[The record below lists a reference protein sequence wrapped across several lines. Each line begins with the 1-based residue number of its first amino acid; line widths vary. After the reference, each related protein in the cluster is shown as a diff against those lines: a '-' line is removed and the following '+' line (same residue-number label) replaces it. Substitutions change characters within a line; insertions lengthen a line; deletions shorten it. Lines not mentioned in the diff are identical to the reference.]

1 MIFDILIVIVFI
13 YIGMI
18 GFRRGVWFS
27 ALHLSATL
35 FSLWVAQRFYL
46 QISQRL
52 ELFIPFPKTQAYDL
66 NYAFQ
71 FDNLQQR
78 FDHIIAFL
86 IVATITKIICYGVIV
101 VFDKVIQYRG
111 LNLISRFIGMLMG
124 IISSIIICTTLLYSA
139 ALYPLEFIQQQLS
152 SSIIAEYM
160 LLHTPYVSTFVLNI

>member
-18 GFRRGVWFS
+18 GFRRGVWLS
-27 ALHLSATL
+27 ALHLGATL

-71 FDNLQQR
+71 FDNLQLR

-86 IVATITKIICYGVIV
+86 IVATITKMLCYGVIV
-101 VFDKVIQYRG
+101 VFDKVIQYQG

-152 SSIIAEYM
+152 SSMIAEYM
-160 LLHTPYVSTFVLNI
+160 LLHITYVSTFVLNI

>member
-27 ALHLSATL
+27 ALHLGATL

-160 LLHTPYVSTFVLNI
+160 LLHTPYVSTSVLNI

>member
-18 GFRRGVWFS
+18 GFRRGVWLS
-27 ALHLSATL
+27 ALHLGATL

-86 IVATITKIICYGVIV
+86 IVATITKMLCYGVIV
-101 VFDKVIQYRG
+101 VFDKVIQYQG

-124 IISSIIICTTLLYSA
+124 IISSIIICTTLLYSV

-152 SSIIAEYM
+152 SSMIAEYM
-160 LLHTPYVSTFVLNI
+160 LLHIPYVSTFVLNI

>member
-27 ALHLSATL
+27 ALHLGATL

-152 SSIIAEYM
+152 GSIIAEYM
-160 LLHTPYVSTFVLNI
+160 LLHLPYVSTFVLNI

>member
-27 ALHLSATL
+27 ALHLGATL

-160 LLHTPYVSTFVLNI
+160 LLHLPYVSTFVLNI

>member
-27 ALHLSATL
+27 ALHLGATL
-35 FSLWVAQRFYL
+35 FSLWVAQQLYL

-86 IVATITKIICYGVIV
+86 TVATITKMICYGVIV
-101 VFDKVIQYRG
+101 VFDKVIQYQG
-111 LNLISRFIGMLMG
+111 LNLISRFTGMVMG
-124 IISSIIICTTLLYSA
+124 IISSMIICTTLLYGA

-160 LLHTPYVSTFVLNI
+160 LFHIPYVSTLVLNI

>member
-27 ALHLSATL
+27 ALHLGATL

-152 SSIIAEYM
+152 SSIISEYM

>member
-27 ALHLSATL
+27 ALHLGATL

-86 IVATITKIICYGVIV
+86 IVATITKMLCYGVIV
-101 VFDKVIQYRG
+101 VFDKVIQYQG

>member
-1 MIFDILIVIVFI
+1 MIFDLLIVIVFI

-27 ALHLSATL
+27 ALHLGATL

-124 IISSIIICTTLLYSA
+124 MISSIIICTSLLYSA

-160 LLHTPYVSTFVLNI
+160 LIHTPYVSTFVLNI

>member
-1 MIFDILIVIVFI
+1 MIFDIVVVIVFI

-18 GFRRGVWFS
+18 GFRRGVWLS

-35 FSLWVAQRFYL
+35 FSLWVAERFYL
-46 QISQRL
+46 QISHRL

-66 NYAFQ
+66 NYAFH

-86 IVATITKIICYGVIV
+86 IVATITKMICYGVVV
-101 VFDKVIQYRG
+101 VFDKVIQHQG
-111 LNLISRFIGMLMG
+111 PNLISRFIGMLMG
-124 IISSIIICTTLLYSA
+124 IISSIIICTTLLYGA

-152 SSIIAEYM
+152 SAIIAEYM
-160 LLHTPYVSTFVLNI
+160 LLHTPYISTFVLNI

>member
-1 MIFDILIVIVFI
+1 
-13 YIGMI
+13 MI

-27 ALHLSATL
+27 ALHLGATL

>member
-27 ALHLSATL
+27 ALHLGATL

-86 IVATITKIICYGVIV
+86 IVATITKMLCYGVIV
-101 VFDKVIQYRG
+101 VFDKVIQYQG

-124 IISSIIICTTLLYSA
+124 IISSIIICTTLLYSV

-152 SSIIAEYM
+152 SSMIAEYM
-160 LLHTPYVSTFVLNI
+160 LLHIPYVSTFVLNI

>member
-27 ALHLSATL
+27 ALHLGATL

-101 VFDKVIQYRG
+101 VFDKVIQYQG

>member
-27 ALHLSATL
+27 ALHLGATL

-52 ELFIPFPKTQAYDL
+52 DLFIPFPKTQAYDL

>member
-1 MIFDILIVIVFI
+1 
-13 YIGMI
+13 MI
-18 GFRRGVWFS
+18 GFRRGVWLS
-27 ALHLSATL
+27 ALHLGATL

-86 IVATITKIICYGVIV
+86 IVATITKMLCYGVIV
-101 VFDKVIQYRG
+101 VFDKVIQYQG

-139 ALYPLEFIQQQLS
+139 STLSIRIYPTATLKLDDCRIYVITYYLCIDIRIKHIV
-152 SSIIAEYM
+152 SII
-160 LLHTPYVSTFVLNI
+160 FVKYIDF

>member
-27 ALHLSATL
+27 ALHLGATL

-124 IISSIIICTTLLYSA
+124 IIASIIICTTLLYSA

>member
-1 MIFDILIVIVFI
+1 DILIVIVFI

-27 ALHLSATL
+27 ALHLGATL

>member
-1 MIFDILIVIVFI
+1 MIFDILIVIVFV

-27 ALHLSATL
+27 ALHLGATL

>member
-27 ALHLSATL
+27 ALHLGATL

>member
-27 ALHLSATL
+27 ALHLGATL

-86 IVATITKIICYGVIV
+86 IVATITKIICYRVIV

>member
-27 ALHLSATL
+27 ALHLGATL

-160 LLHTPYVSTFVLNI
+160 LLHTPDVSTFVLNI

>member
-27 ALHLSATL
+27 ALHLGATL

-86 IVATITKIICYGVIV
+86 IVVTITKIICYGVIV

>member
-27 ALHLSATL
+27 ALHLGATL

-139 ALYPLEFIQQQLS
+139 ALYPLEFIQQQFS

>member
-27 ALHLSATL
+27 ALHLGATL

-124 IISSIIICTTLLYSA
+124 IISSIIISTTLLYSA